1 MILKPQPSSVG
12 RNIALIKQKGKK
24 EKGREKKTATRYEI
38 SVEVSLALLGE
49 LAFVAES
56 QNLLCGDATCSQESK
71 MDKMCHRP

>member
-12 RNIALIKQKGKK
+12 RNVALNKQKGK
-24 EKGREKKTATRYEI
+24 GKKKLATRYEI

-49 LAFVAES
+49 LAFVDES
-56 QNLLCGDATCSQESK
+56 QNLLCGNAICSQGSK